1 MKRMIIFYMAI
12 AACMT
17 ISAEE
22 YHVAKNGSD
31 SNPGTAE
38 KPFLTIQAAADIAG
52 PGDVI
57 TVHEGIYRE
66 WVKPPRGGTSDSNR
80 IIYRA
85 AENNKVE
92 IKGSEVIKGW
102 EVVTGTIWR
111 VSLPNAFFNDYN
123 PYKDVIHGDWFNPLG
138 RIHHTGEVYLNGES
152 LWEVALVGDVLHPK
166 LQKEKYNAESSM
178 LTWFCESNKENTFIY
193 ANFQGADP
201 NTETVEINVR
211 KSCFYPEQ
219 TGINYITISG
229 FRMSQA
235 ATQWAPP
242 TAEQIGLVGTNWS
255 KGWIIENN
263 IISDSKC
270 SGITLGKHGDE
281 FDNTSE
287 DSAEGYVETIHRALK
302 RGWNKENIGSHIVR
316 NNTIYNCGQTGIC
329 GSLGAIFST
338 IQNNNIFNIWTKRQF
353 TGAEMGGIKIHAAI
367 DMVIKNNRLVNC
379 GRGLWLDWMAQGT
392 LVSQNLL
399 YNNSTDDVFV
409 EVNHGPFI
417 LENNLLLSE
426 LSLRD
431 WSEGGAY
438 IHNLFAGNIE
448 IKPQDRLTPWHL
460 PHSVELAG
468 LAETHC
474 GDNRFYNNIFAGIY
488 PESKERHSGLKNYA
502 NTFFPTFANGNVYL
516 NNAQPFPGE
525 INFQHLEKEWKIA
538 VSEENNNVYIDF
550 PYDSSFGKIKTQ
562 SITTELLGKTKVGGC
577 TFENPDGTPVAVN
590 ADYFGNLRNKRNP
603 MPGPFEKSSKEPA
616 KVRVW

>member
-111 VSLPNAFFNDYN
+111 VSLPNSFFNDYN
-123 PYKDVIHGDWFNPLG
+123 PYKDVIRGDWFNPLG

-211 KSCFYPEQ
+211 KSCFYPEH

-448 IKPQDRLTPWHL
+448 IKPQNRLTPWHL

-516 NNAQPFPGE
+516 NNAQPFPDE
-525 INFQHLEKEWKIA
+525 INFQHLEKGWKIA

>member
-66 WVKPPRGGTSDSNR
+66 WVNPPRSGTSDSNR

-123 PYKDVIHGDWFNPLG
+123 PYKDIIHGDWFNPLG

-367 DMVIKNNRLVNC
+367 DMVIKNNRLFNC

-550 PYDSSFGKIKTQ
+550 SYDSSFGKIKTQ

-603 MPGPFEKSSKEPA
+603 MPGPFEKSLKEPA